1 MVGAMIGA
9 AVMAITGVFNF
20 WMIIA
25 PGGVGACLGY
35 WSEKRH
41 QRGGPQKH

>member
-1 MVGAMIGA
+1 MAGAIA
-9 AVMAITGVFNF
+9 MAMSGVFSF

-25 PGGVGACLGY
+25 PGGLGACLGY

-41 QRGGPQKH
+41 QRGEPQKH